1 MMATA
6 TAERIGAAALV
17 MVGLSVAVI
26 AALAIQ
32 RGPEMDY
39 VPQMAEKP
47 TVSEKGGPLFV
58 QAYEVTIAEW
68 NRCHADGACTLLL
81 RPPRGGNPAEW
92 PATGLNWIDVNEY
105 LNWIN
110 RVSRHSFRLPTAD
123 EWYAMAEPVLPEE
136 PDPIFTDPSLSW
148 ASDYL
153 LENRT
158 ERRLRPSGSWSTTDQ
173 GIADL
178 NGSVWEWTQDC
189 YIDDS
194 DTDKIPTCPAYYV
207 GGEHEAVIPF
217 LVRDP
222 ARGGCAVGAPP
233 PHLGMRLVT
242 EKALPAIHS
251 SEPG

>member
-1 MMATA
+1 MMAMSRSERLGTA
-6 TAERIGAAALV
+6 SLLLLAVCVVIVAALV
-17 MVGLSVAVI
+17 TG
-26 AALAIQ
+26 
-32 RGPEMDY
+32 RGPNMDY
-39 VPQMAEKP
+39 VPQMAERP
-47 TVSEKGGPLFV
+47 VISESGGPLYV
-58 QAYEVTIAEW
+58 QAHEVTIAEW

-81 RPPRGGNPAEW
+81 RPPRGGEAEQW
-92 PATGLNWIDVNEY
+92 PATGLNWLDVNEY

-110 RVSRHSFRLPTAD
+110 RVSRHRFRLPTAR

-136 PDPIFTDPSLSW
+136 TDPIFTDPSLSW

-153 LENRT
+153 LEQRT
-158 ERRLRPSGSWSTTDQ
+158 GRRLQPSGSWSTTEE

-194 DTDKIPTCPAYYV
+194 DTAKTPMCPAYHV

-242 EKALPAIHS
+242 ENALPAIHS